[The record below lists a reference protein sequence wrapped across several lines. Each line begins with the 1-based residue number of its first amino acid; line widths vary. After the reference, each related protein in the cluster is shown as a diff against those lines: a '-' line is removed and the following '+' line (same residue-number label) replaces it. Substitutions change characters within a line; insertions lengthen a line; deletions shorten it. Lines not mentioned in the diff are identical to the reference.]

1 MFSRLCKNTIFP
13 TGVNQSQQ
21 QPATTSHR
29 SSTSSAGIGTPS
41 TVGGGA
47 AGTTTG
53 TSQSTNGSSTSS
65 VRQPPP
71 SSSSLP
77 VSVGEGGGGGGEVGG
92 SVAVVAAAI
101 AADRRR
107 RRQQQQQQQQQ
118 LAGRNLPSLPVAA
131 TRSRGPI
138 RAPEPPPPY
147 WAHYAHRPVP
157 ATVPPAV
164 AGAASPNVARIGGA
178 SSSASA
184 AGAAAAAPAAAAAAA
199 VGSSG
204 GGAGHNSATTTDD
217 SDTSNDRPRAH
228 RDRSTTSRER
238 SSAFGGSGI
247 DGAPGAPIVA
257 HRGGR
262 SEIVT
267 SRHLRYNVQQR
278 QRIKE
283 HLLTHDAFC
292 PDLVRNCKNIATD
305 SPDRQSSASSS
316 SSSPVSPAEYAEIAD
331 LGRRFATHATINVGA
346 STSSARAVV
355 GPVSAASGST
365 SQPTGASAGGPETGA
380 APTMGSN
387 LSIRRPKISLTWVL
401 REQQQQQQQQLG
413 GRDGA
418 SSSNGQAQH
427 HNQPTGATVTVGAA
441 SPMAVTT
448 AKPSQGSGYTSSPA
462 GVPPTAVS
470 SIEGSLEVPSG
481 GVPPH
486 TFVNGTGQQSN
497 GHRHT
502 HHHHVI
508 VRKKSRTRSKER
520 LFSEKYVSDNN
531 LSEYHSEK
539 RERVVGTT
547 YANDYTATPSAAT
560 GGNGTTNLYRKSN
573 RKNSDRLKKK
583 ERLLL
588 YANGG
593 AVDPV
598 GAAFH
603 NNNNQHAVNLNKDP
617 EGKEK
622 VAVALKNTHSE
633 PSLYTT
639 VSEPSASTKHRH
651 HRHHH
656 HRRRRERYRSQRF
669 GYEISNVDE
678 FLSKCSL
685 SSPGNIPVVLSSA
698 ATLYQT
704 RPGSYQ
710 IEIPLPLG
718 MVVNAVFKNQNWLY
732 VQTPHAEEGYV
743 AYDTCLPLGI
753 LPSNQRSTSSS
764 KPTPCWETNK
774 DVFPKLCGNLTDS
787 EKEIQQLRGGT
798 RSEGRRT
805 PRLKRSSTNSRSA
818 ASITACNSER
828 DLDSLYLRTVA
839 SNLPKVADG
848 QAQYAQL
855 KLTTKVLHSVA
866 PTVKSEKA
874 LAIEQLEK
882 LICSGSGDYVHL
894 LKQQQKHL
902 LHKQQQ
908 VLQQIRQQQQQQQ
921 QHHFSSKPLELT
933 GAAVERGSVCSGNH
947 QGTKVYGSGTNHLRI
962 ALGGG
967 STGAPMSVG
976 GPVTP
981 ALAAAVA
988 TAAVRQTLLAITD
1001 NYCSEALNVHKGDV
1015 VTLLACKEYQEKGLK
1030 NYKQWFFVRTRDG
1043 HEGYIP
1049 AEAAGHGFL

>member
-13 TGVNQSQQ
+13 TGINQSS
-21 QPATTSHR
+21 ATSAA
-29 SSTSSAGIGTPS
+29 SSTANSAERAADATVGPSRSTGTPD
-41 TVGGGA
+41 A
-47 AGTTTG
+47 
-53 TSQSTNGSSTSS
+53 
-65 VRQPPP
+65 
-71 SSSSLP
+71 SLP
-77 VSVGEGGGGGGEVGG
+77 TATGNVGG

-107 RRQQQQQQQQQ
+107 RRQQ
-118 LAGRNLPSLPVAA
+118 LGGRNLPSLPVLPP
-131 TRSRGPI
+131 RSRGPI

-157 ATVPPAV
+157 AAPV
-164 AGAASPNVARIGGA
+164 ASSADRIGGA
-178 SSSASA
+178 VSAGGCGGGGGGVSSVAV
-184 AGAAAAAPAAAAAAA
+184 APAAAAAA
-199 VGSSG
+199 VRP
-204 GGAGHNSATTTDD
+204 NSASTTDD
-217 SDTSNDRPRAH
+217 SDTSNDIPRTH
-228 RDRSTTSRER
+228 RGRSTSGE
-238 SSAFGGSGI
+238 SSSTGAAG
-247 DGAPGAPIVA
+247 GAPGQSGVA
-257 HRGGR
+257 GGVPAAQHHGGHER
-262 SEIVT
+262 DT
-267 SRHLRYNVQQR
+267 ADARHRYNLRNQQR

-283 HLLTHDAFC
+283 HLLSQDAFC
-292 PDLVRNCKNIATD
+292 PDLVRNCKNITTD
-305 SPDRQSSASSS
+305 SPERQSS
-316 SSSPVSPAEYAEIAD
+316 PTPGGEYAEVGE
-331 LGRRFATHATINVGA
+331 LSRNLATVAINVGA
-346 STSSARAVV
+346 STSAGWAPAIDQANGTHTGSTPTTQPTTDVPGRC
-355 GPVSAASGST
+355 VSAV
-365 SQPTGASAGGPETGA
+365 PV
-380 APTMGSN
+380 TMGQN

-401 REQQQQQQQQLG
+401 REQSREGGSHSAGPGSALSQHQQTSQQPSQHPGALLPGTAKAAPIKGPPADKTSQSTTRVSPTQQPLVMPL
-413 GRDGA
+413 A
-418 SSSNGQAQH
+418 S
-427 HNQPTGATVTVGAA
+427 
-441 SPMAVTT
+441 AVTT
-448 AKPSQGSGYTSSPA
+448 VAGSGGGS
-462 GVPPTAVS
+462 VQ
-470 SIEGSLEVPSG
+470 SIPVANG
-481 GVPPH
+481 GH
-486 TFVNGTGQQSN
+486 N
-497 GHRHT
+497 H

-531 LSEYHSEK
+531 LSEYHHEK
-539 RERVVGTT
+539 LRNVTHANEYTT
-547 YANDYTATPSAAT
+547 APPIVPPTKTTTTTT
-560 GGNGTTNLYRKSN
+560 GAGAGSNLYRKSN

-588 YANGG
+588 YPNG
-593 AVDPV
+593 ATVDASV
-598 GAAFH
+598 H
-603 NNNNQHAVNLNKDP
+603 QNNNNSQHAVNLNKEPGYGD
-617 EGKEK
+617 GLKEK
-622 VAVALKNTHSE
+622 LAVALKNTYSE

-656 HRRRRERYRSQRF
+656 RRRRERYRSQRF
-669 GYEISNVDE
+669 GYEIHNVDE

-764 KPTPCWETNK
+764 KPTPCWESNK
-774 DVFPKLCGNLTDS
+774 DIFPKPCGNLTDS

-805 PRLKRSSTNSRSA
+805 PRLKRSSANSRSA

-828 DLDSLYLRTVA
+828 NLDSLYLRTVA
-839 SNLPKVADG
+839 SNQPKATADTS
-848 QAQYAQL
+848 QPQYAQL
-855 KLTTKVLHSVA
+855 KLTTKVLGTIA
-866 PTVKSEKA
+866 PSVKSEKA

-894 LKQQQKHL
+894 LKQRQQQL
-902 LHKQQQ
+902 LLKQQHYLAQ
-908 VLQQIRQQQQQQQ
+908 LRQQQQQQTCKIDPATHGTPQ
-921 QHHFSSKPLELT
+921 VIS
-933 GAAVERGSVCSGNH
+933 GS
-947 QGTKVYGSGTNHLRI
+947 NHLRI
-962 ALGGG
+962 SIGG
-967 STGAPMSVG
+967 SGGMANASNGSVT
-976 GPVTP
+976 VCSS
-981 ALAAAVA
+981 A
-988 TAAVRQTLLAITD
+988 AAVRQTLLAITE
-1001 NYCSEALNVHKGDV
+1001 NYCSEAVSVHKGDV

>member
-1 MFSRLCKNTIFP
+1 MDID
-13 TGVNQSQQ
+13 
-21 QPATTSHR
+21 
-29 SSTSSAGIGTPS
+29 GT
-41 TVGGGA
+41 VA
-47 AGTTTG
+47 AGTTG

-65 VRQPPP
+65 VGQPEAAAAP
-71 SSSSLP
+71 SLLP
-77 VSVGEGGGGGGEVGG
+77 VSVGEGGGP
-92 SVAVVAAAI
+92 VAVVAAAI

-107 RRQQQQQQQQQ
+107 RRQQQQQQQQ
-118 LAGRNLPSLPVAA
+118 LGGRNLPSLPVAA

-157 ATVPPAV
+157 AVPSVPPA
-164 AGAASPNVARIGGA
+164 ATGAAGPSQVARIGGA
-178 SSSASA
+178 SSSSSSA
-184 AGAAAAAPAAAAAAA
+184 AGAAVTAAAGA
-199 VGSSG
+199 G
-204 GGAGHNSATTTDD
+204 GGGGGGSAGHNSATTTDD

-238 SSAFGGSGI
+238 SSVAAAVGGG
-247 DGAPGAPIVA
+247 DAAPGAA
-257 HRGGR
+257 NGGR
-262 SEIVT
+262 NGAAT
-267 SRHLRYNVQQR
+267 PRHLRYNVQQR
-278 QRIKE
+278 QQRIKE
-283 HLLTHDAFC
+283 HLLSQDAFC

-305 SPDRQSSASSS
+305 SPDRQSPSSS
-316 SSSPVSPAEYAEIAD
+316 SSSSPAEYAEIAD
-331 LGRRFATHATINVGA
+331 LGRRFATHAAINVGA
-346 STSSARAVV
+346 STSSSAAGARVRPD
-355 GPVSAASGST
+355 PVSDASGSQP
-365 SQPTGASAGGPETGA
+365 SQPTGTGAGGSVVGV

-401 REQQQQQQQQLG
+401 REQQQQQQQQQQG
-413 GRDGA
+413 GRDGV
-418 SSSNGQAQH
+418 SSGNGQAQH
-427 HNQPTGATVTVGAA
+427 HNQPAGGTGTAPVGAA
-441 SPMAVTT
+441 SPTAVTT
-448 AKPSQGSGYTSSPA
+448 AKSSNGSGCTNSPA
-462 GVPPTAVS
+462 GVPSTVLSGAG
-470 SIEGSLEVPSG
+470 GSLDHLSTHTLASG
-481 GVPPH
+481 A
-486 TFVNGTGQQSN
+486 GQQAN

-539 RERVVGTT
+539 QQQQQQQIRGGVGNTT
-547 YANDYTATPSAAT
+547 YANEYTVAPSVATSNTT
-560 GGNGTTNLYRKSN
+560 GSNLYRKSN

-588 YANGG
+588 YANGTGGGG

-598 GAAFH
+598 AATFH
-603 NNNNQHAVNLNKDP
+603 NNNNQHAIDLNKEPDL
-617 EGKEK
+617 GKEK
-622 VAVALKNTHSE
+622 MAIALKNTHSE

-639 VSEPSASTKHRH
+639 VSEPSASAKHRH

-805 PRLKRSSTNSRSA
+805 PRLKRSSANSRSA

-894 LKQQQKHL
+894 LKQQQQQL

-908 VLQQIRQQQQQQQ
+908 MLQQIRQQQQQ
-921 QHHFSSKPLELT
+921 HSSNKALELS
-933 GAAVERGSVCSGNH
+933 GGSLCSGNH

-967 STGAPMSVG
+967 SAGPVSVG

-981 ALAAAVA
+981 VLAAAVA

-1030 NYKQWFFVRTRDG
+1030 NYKQWFFIRTRDG

>member
-13 TGVNQSQQ
+13 TGLSQ
-21 QPATTSHR
+21 
-29 SSTSSAGIGTPS
+29 SSTAPASAASNGTDRLAS
-41 TVGGGA
+41 TSGGA
-47 AGTTTG
+47 GTSRTSQPTAGTSETA
-53 TSQSTNGSSTSS
+53 
-65 VRQPPP
+65 P
-71 SSSSLP
+71 SAPIAAPS
-77 VSVGEGGGGGGEVGG
+77 GG

-107 RRQQQQQQQQQ
+107 RRQQQ
-118 LAGRNLPSLPVAA
+118 LGGRNLPSLPVLPP
-131 TRSRGPI
+131 RSRGPI

-157 ATVPPAV
+157 AQPA
-164 AGAASPNVARIGGA
+164 AGPTGERIGSAAS
-178 SSSASA
+178 SAA
-184 AGAAAAAPAAAAAAA
+184 GRGAGAAA
-199 VGSSG
+199 SR
-204 GGAGHNSATTTDD
+204 HNTATTTDD

-228 RDRSTTSRER
+228 RGRSTSGDSSSTGAGGQAAGGPER
-238 SSAFGGSGI
+238 TDPA
-247 DGAPGAPIVA
+247 V
-257 HRGGR
+257 
-262 SEIVT
+262 
-267 SRHLRYNVQQR
+267 RHRYNVPNQQR

-283 HLLTHDAFC
+283 HLLSQDAFC

-305 SPDRQSSASSS
+305 SPERQSSSA
-316 SSSPVSPAEYAEIAD
+316 PVEYAEIGELSRSLA
-331 LGRRFATHATINVGA
+331 AVAINDGA
-346 STSSARAVV
+346 STSSGRSQA
-355 GPVSAASGST
+355 GPVPVSETAELPGQPSSVAGTGVSAAS
-365 SQPTGASAGGPETGA
+365 A
-380 APTMGSN
+380 ATMGQN

-401 REQQQQQQQQLG
+401 REQSREGTSLAGNSSSQQQPHSAPQQSTVAPGVGKCSAIGTPLDRTCQSVTG
-413 GRDGA
+413 N
-418 SSSNGQAQH
+418 NGMSTTL
-427 HNQPTGATVTVGAA
+427 HN
-441 SPMAVTT
+441 TT
-448 AKPSQGSGYTSSPA
+448 AQTLIPGNPVDTGGSVGQTNGPA
-462 GVPPTAVS
+462 ISGVTP
-470 SIEGSLEVPSG
+470 
-481 GVPPH
+481 
-486 TFVNGTGQQSN
+486 N
-497 GHRHT
+497 GHNH

-539 RERVVGTT
+539 LRSVAH
-547 YANDYTATPSAAT
+547 ANEYTVAPTAAVS
-560 GGNGTTNLYRKSN
+560 GAGSNLYRKSN

-583 ERLLL
+583 DRLLL
-588 YANGG
+588 YSNGTT
-593 AVDPV
+593 VDASV
-598 GAAFH
+598 HH
-603 NNNNQHAVNLNKDP
+603 NNNNQHAVNLNKEP
-617 EGKEK
+617 AYGESGLKEK
-622 VAVALKNTHSE
+622 MAVALKNTYSE

-651 HRHHH
+651 HSRHH

-669 GYEISNVDE
+669 GYEIHNVDE

-753 LPSNQRSTSSS
+753 LPSNQRSSSSS
-764 KPTPCWETNK
+764 KPTPCWESNK
-774 DVFPKLCGNLTDS
+774 DIFPKPCGNLTDS

-805 PRLKRSSTNSRSA
+805 PRLKRSSANSRSA
-818 ASITACNSER
+818 VSITACNSER

-839 SNLPKVADG
+839 SNQPKVADG
-848 QAQYAQL
+848 QTQYAQL
-855 KLTTKVLHSVA
+855 KLTTKVLNTVA
-866 PTVKSEKA
+866 PSVKSEKA

-894 LKQQQKHL
+894 LKQQQQQL
-902 LHKQQQ
+902 LAKQQQ
-908 VLQQIRQQQQQQQ
+908 YIVQLRQQQQLGKAESPTIGK
-921 QHHFSSKPLELT
+921 HLSGSTVP
-933 GAAVERGSVCSGNH
+933 GAKVINGS
-947 QGTKVYGSGTNHLRI
+947 NHLRI
-962 ALGGG
+962 SLSGITNNGPASVAG
-967 STGAPMSVG
+967 SGTVNVCSPG
-976 GPVTP
+976 
-981 ALAAAVA
+981 
-988 TAAVRQTLLAITD
+988 AAVRQTLLAITE
-1001 NYCSEALNVHKGDV
+1001 NYCSEAVSVHKGDV

>member
-13 TGVNQSQQ
+13 TGLNQSS
-21 QPATTSHR
+21 TTSATGNNAER
-29 SSTSSAGIGTPS
+29 SVATADGTS
-41 TVGGGA
+41 GA
-47 AGTTTG
+47 SRTTG
-53 TSQSTNGSSTSS
+53 TPETGPDAS
-65 VRQPPP
+65 VPTA
-71 SSSSLP
+71 SNN
-77 VSVGEGGGGGGEVGG
+77 VGG

-107 RRQQQQQQQQQ
+107 RRQQ
-118 LAGRNLPSLPVAA
+118 LGGRNLPSLPVLPP
-131 TRSRGPI
+131 RSRGPI

-157 ATVPPAV
+157 AAPA
-164 AGAASPNVARIGGA
+164 APTIARIG
-178 SSSASA
+178 SAVSA
-184 AGAAAAAPAAAAAAA
+184 GGGGGGGVDCSAAAAPR
-199 VGSSG
+199 
-204 GGAGHNSATTTDD
+204 HNSASATDD
-217 SDTSNDRPRAH
+217 SDTSNDIPRIH
-228 RDRSTTSRER
+228 RGRSTSDE
-238 SSAFGGSGI
+238 SSSIGG
-247 DGAPGAPIVA
+247 AA
-257 HRGGR
+257 GR
-262 SEIVT
+262 SGATGFHAAQQHEPNAT
-267 SRHLRYNVQQR
+267 DAQHRYNLRNQQR

-283 HLLTHDAFC
+283 HLLSQDAFC
-292 PDLVRNCKNIATD
+292 PDLVRNCKNIVNG
-305 SPDRQSSASSS
+305 SPARQSS
-316 SSSPVSPAEYAEIAD
+316 PVPGGEYAEVGELSRSLA
-331 LGRRFATHATINVGA
+331 AVAINVGA
-346 STSSARAVV
+346 STSAGRSATTIGAGNGGDKGKTSILQPLTSDDS
-355 GPVSAASGST
+355 GPSASDV
-365 SQPTGASAGGPETGA
+365 PV
-380 APTMGSN
+380 TMGQN

-401 REQQQQQQQQLG
+401 REQSREGSTTAGSVSSQQQSQQALQHPTVVSSTTGKATPIKGPTADKTNQSTPRVSPTEQQVLG
-413 GRDGA
+413 PTAAVVGP
-418 SSSNGQAQH
+418 SSGSVQPVAVSNGV
-427 HNQPTGATVTVGAA
+427 HN
-441 SPMAVTT
+441 
-448 AKPSQGSGYTSSPA
+448 
-462 GVPPTAVS
+462 
-470 SIEGSLEVPSG
+470 
-481 GVPPH
+481 H
-486 TFVNGTGQQSN
+486 
-497 GHRHT
+497 

-531 LSEYHSEK
+531 LSEYHSDK
-539 RERVVGTT
+539 LRGL
-547 YANDYTATPSAAT
+547 ANDDTTVPSIVGSSAPVPTTAGASV
-560 GGNGTTNLYRKSN
+560 GSNLYRKSN
-573 RKNSDRLKKK
+573 RKNSERLKKK

-588 YANGG
+588 YPTGLTVDANGH
-593 AVDPV
+593 
-598 GAAFH
+598 H
-603 NNNNQHAVNLNKDP
+603 NNNNSQHAINLNKEP
-617 EGKEK
+617 AYGEGLKEK
-622 VAVALKNTHSE
+622 LAVALKNTCSE

-656 HRRRRERYRSQRF
+656 RRRRERYRSQRF
-669 GYEISNVDE
+669 GYEINNVDE

-764 KPTPCWETNK
+764 KPTPCWESNK
-774 DVFPKLCGNLTDS
+774 DVFPKPCGNLTDS

-805 PRLKRSSTNSRSA
+805 PRLKRSSANSRSA

-839 SNLPKVADG
+839 SNQPKSTDG
-848 QAQYAQL
+848 QTQYAQL
-855 KLTTKVLHSVA
+855 KLTTKVLGSVA
-866 PTVKSEKA
+866 PSVKSEKA

-894 LKQQQKHL
+894 LKQRQQHL
-902 LHKQQQ
+902 LAKQQHYLVQ
-908 VLQQIRQQQQQQQ
+908 LRQQQQLQQQQQQACKIE
-921 QHHFSSKPLELT
+921 H
-933 GAAVERGSVCSGNH
+933 GSHGNQIISG
-947 QGTKVYGSGTNHLRI
+947 SNHLRI
-962 ALGGG
+962 SLGGTVG
-967 STGAPMSVG
+967 MTSVPN
-976 GPVTP
+976 GPVTVCTS
-981 ALAAAVA
+981 A
-988 TAAVRQTLLAITD
+988 AAVRQTLLAITD
-1001 NYCSEALNVHKGDV
+1001 NYCSEAVSVHKGDV

>member
-1 MFSRLCKNTIFP
+1 MSWIVATADGASGASR
-13 TGVNQSQQ
+13 
-21 QPATTSHR
+21 
-29 SSTSSAGIGTPS
+29 
-41 TVGGGA
+41 
-47 AGTTTG
+47 TTG
-53 TSQSTNGSSTSS
+53 TPETGPDAS
-65 VRQPPP
+65 VPTA
-71 SSSSLP
+71 SNN
-77 VSVGEGGGGGGEVGG
+77 VGG

-107 RRQQQQQQQQQ
+107 RRQQ
-118 LAGRNLPSLPVAA
+118 LGGRNLPSLPVLPP
-131 TRSRGPI
+131 RSRGPI

-157 ATVPPAV
+157 AAS
-164 AGAASPNVARIGGA
+164 AAPTIARIGGA
-178 SSSASA
+178 VSAGGGGGGGGVGCS
-184 AGAAAAAPAAAAAAA
+184 GVAAAAAAA
-199 VGSSG
+199 
-204 GGAGHNSATTTDD
+204 APRHNSASTTDD
-217 SDTSNDRPRAH
+217 SDTSNDIPRTH
-228 RDRSTTSRER
+228 RGRSTSGE
-238 SSAFGGSGI
+238 SSSIGGAAGHSGGTGFHAAQQHGTNEPNAT
-247 DGAPGAPIVA
+247 DAQ
-257 HRGGR
+257 H
-262 SEIVT
+262 
-267 SRHLRYNVQQR
+267 RYNLRNQQR

-283 HLLTHDAFC
+283 HLLSQDAFC
-292 PDLVRNCKNIATD
+292 PDLVRNCKNIANA
-305 SPDRQSSASSS
+305 SPERQSS
-316 SSSPVSPAEYAEIAD
+316 PVPGGEYAEVGELSRSLA
-331 LGRRFATHATINVGA
+331 AVAINVGA
-346 STSSARAVV
+346 STSAGRSSTTLGAENA
-355 GPVSAASGST
+355 GDKGKTPILQPLTSDASGPS
-365 SQPTGASAGGPETGA
+365 ASDVPV
-380 APTMGSN
+380 TMGQN

-401 REQQQQQQQQLG
+401 REQS
-413 GRDGA
+413 RE
-418 SSSNGQAQH
+418 
-427 HNQPTGATVTVGAA
+427 
-441 SPMAVTT
+441 
-448 AKPSQGSGYTSSPA
+448 GST
-462 GVPPTAVS
+462 TAVS
-470 SIEGSLEVPSG
+470 GSSQ
-481 GVPPH
+481 
-486 TFVNGTGQQSN
+486 QQSQQALQHSTVVSSTVGKTAPIKGPSADKTNQSTPRVSPTEQQMTVPTAAVVGPSTGSGQSVPVAN
-497 GHRHT
+497 GVHNH

-531 LSEYHSEK
+531 LSEYHSDK
-539 RERVVGTT
+539 LRSH
-547 YANDYTATPSAAT
+547 ANDYTTAPSVVGSTAPVQTTT
-560 GGNGTTNLYRKSN
+560 GASAGSNLYRKSN

-588 YANGG
+588 YPNGLAVDANGH
-593 AVDPV
+593 
-598 GAAFH
+598 H
-603 NNNNQHAVNLNKDP
+603 NNNNSQHAINLNKEP
-617 EGKEK
+617 AYGEGLKEK
-622 VAVALKNTHSE
+622 IAVALKNTCSE

-656 HRRRRERYRSQRF
+656 RRRRERYRSQRF
-669 GYEISNVDE
+669 GYEINNVDE

-764 KPTPCWETNK
+764 KPTPCWESNK
-774 DVFPKLCGNLTDS
+774 DVFPKPCGNLTDS

-805 PRLKRSSTNSRSA
+805 PRLKRSSANSRSA

-839 SNLPKVADG
+839 SNQPKSTDG
-848 QAQYAQL
+848 QTQYAQL
-855 KLTTKVLHSVA
+855 KLTTKVLGTVA
-866 PTVKSEKA
+866 PSVKSEKA

-894 LKQQQKHL
+894 LKQRQQHL
-902 LHKQQQ
+902 LAKQQHYLAQ
-908 VLQQIRQQQQQQQ
+908 LRQQQQQQQ
-921 QHHFSSKPLELT
+921 QQACKIELGT
-933 GAAVERGSVCSGNH
+933 QGNQIISGS
-947 QGTKVYGSGTNHLRI
+947 NHLRI
-962 ALGGG
+962 SLGG
-967 STGAPMSVG
+967 TVG
-976 GPVTP
+976 MTNVSNGPFTVCSS
-981 ALAAAVA
+981 A
-988 TAAVRQTLLAITD
+988 AAVRQTLLAITE
-1001 NYCSEALNVHKGDV
+1001 NYCSEAVSVHKGDV